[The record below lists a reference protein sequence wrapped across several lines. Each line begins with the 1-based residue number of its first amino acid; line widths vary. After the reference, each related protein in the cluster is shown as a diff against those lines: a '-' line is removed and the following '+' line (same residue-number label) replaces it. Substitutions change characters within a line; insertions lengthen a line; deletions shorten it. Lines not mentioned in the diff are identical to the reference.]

1 MEIKRTNNYEMFK
14 FKKENR
20 EVGYNKVQTLK
31 ARLLEDGRQIL
42 TIICNKE
49 MEIIDR
55 TT

>member
-1 MEIKRTNNYEMFK
+1 MEIKLTKNYDMFK

-20 EVGYNKVQTLK
+20 EVGYNKVMNLK
-31 ARLLEDGRQIL
+31 AKLLEDGRQIL
-42 TIICNKE
+42 PIICNSN